1 MMKYKQ
7 KVRLGGPVF
16 GDCST
21 PDLWIAALQRQ
32 GFRAAFCPVG
42 PEASDAELQSYVKAA
57 ATADIVIAETG
68 AWSNPLSAD
77 AVERAAALETC
88 RRNLDLAERAG
99 ARCCVNIAGSRG
111 EIWDGPHPA
120 NLTSETFDMIV
131 ETVREI
137 IDSVQPSR
145 TFYAL
150 ETMPWIYPDSP
161 QNYLALLKAIDRR
174 QFGVHFDPVNLINS
188 PQRCFDNA
196 TFIRECFAVLGPHI
210 KSCHAKDI
218 ALAPRLTVHLDE
230 VRPGLGALDYRA
242 FFTELNRLDADTPV
256 MLEHLSDEA
265 EYSAAASHLRGV
277 AAEVG
282 VEL

>member
-1 MMKYKQ
+1 
-7 KVRLGGPVF
+7 
-16 GDCST
+16 
-21 PDLWIAALQRQ
+21 
-32 GFRAAFCPVG
+32 
-42 PEASDAELQSYVKAA
+42 
-57 ATADIVIAETG
+57 
-68 AWSNPLSAD
+68 
-77 AVERAAALETC
+77 
-88 RRNLDLAERAG
+88 
-99 ARCCVNIAGSRG
+99 
-111 EIWDGPHPA
+111 
-120 NLTSETFDMIV
+120 MIV

-137 IDSVQPSR
+137 IDSVQPTR

-161 QNYLALLKAIDRR
+161 QNYLALLKAIERR

-196 TFIRECFAVLGPHI
+196 AFIRECFAVLGPHI

-230 VRPGLGALDYRA
+230 VRPGLGVLDYRA
-242 FFTELNRLDADTPV
+242 FFTGLNRLDADTPV
-256 MLEHLSDEA
+256 MLEHLPDEA
-265 EYSAAASHLRGV
+265 EYSAAASHLRSV